1 MSLNWREIALIIE
14 ELPLA
19 DSVLQGVVQHDFHS
33 LSWNFYHF
41 QHGRWTL
48 YTELGTPYSRLHMAT
63 RPLAVQQFTKTA
75 KLQRFVQFCR
85 ANLEG
90 GKVVSVSQVP
100 FDRLVMLTLDNHGTL
115 IKLYLRFYSGPGANI
130 IATDENNEIL
140 DLLYRRPGRDEKSGS
155 LFTLPPQKTEDLK
168 DFSIRERVPG
178 SFNRQV
184 EDEYSKSS
192 NEETLHQVLTKVTG
206 KRDKLLKQLEAT
218 ANSLKR
224 KMLENGKFETYKLYG
239 DLLSSNIHLLKTHAQ
254 TITLDDWTTGKPLAI
269 TLDPKLSPNANITL
283 FYDRYQKAKGTY
295 ENAKAEYEKALQ
307 ELETTREKYEQI
319 LTLTDNETKDIQRL
333 KRELGSET
341 ADMPTVVPTVGLTVK
356 SGLFTLLVG
365 RNAKENEELLRH
377 YAKGNDYWM
386 HTRDCPGGYVFIK
399 YLKGKTVPLEVLLD
413 AGNLALVFSKA
424 KKEGKADLYY
434 TQVKYLRKPK
444 GAKAG
449 LVLPTQEKN
458 LSVVLDEGR
467 LARLLL
473 EDEHA

>member
-1 MSLNWREIALIIE
+1 MSLNWREIALIVE
-14 ELPLA
+14 ELPFA

-33 LSWNFYHF
+33 LSWNFYHS

-48 YTELGTPYSRLHMAT
+48 YTEMGTPYSRLHMAT

-90 GKVVSVSQVP
+90 GRVVSVKQVP
-100 FDRLVMLTLDNHGTL
+100 FDRMVQVTLDNHGNL
-115 IKLYLRFYSGPGANI
+115 VNLYLRFYSGPGANI

-155 LFTLPPQKTEDLK
+155 LFILPEEKTEDSK
-168 DFSIRERVPG
+168 DFKVRERIEG
-178 SFNRQV
+178 SFNRQI

-192 NEETLHQVLTKVTG
+192 NEETLHQTLAKVTI
-206 KRDKLLKQLEAT
+206 KRDRLLKQLEAT
-218 ANSLKR
+218 TNSLKR
-224 KMLENGKFETYKLYG
+224 KMLENGKFEIYKLYG
-239 DLLSSNIHLLKTHAQ
+239 DLLSSNIHLVKPHEA
-254 TITLDDWTTGKPLAI
+254 TITLEDWTTGKPLTI

-283 FYDRYQKAKGTY
+283 FYDRFQKAKGTY
-295 ENAKAEYEKALQ
+295 ENAKTEYEKAHQ
-307 ELETTREKYEQI
+307 ELVATQEKYEQV
-319 LTLTDNETKDIQRL
+319 LTLTGNETKDIQRL
-333 KRELGSET
+333 KRELGTET
-341 ADMPTVVPTVGLTVK
+341 ADKPTVVPTVGLTIK
-356 SGLFTLLVG
+356 SGQYTLLVG
-365 RNAKENEELLRH
+365 RNVKENEELLRH

-399 YLKGKTVPLEVLLD
+399 FLKGKNVPLDVLLD

-424 KKEGKADLYY
+424 KKDGKADLYY

-458 LSVVLDEGR
+458 LSVTLDEGR